1 MENRNHKSFYIF
13 IILIALFVIPLLLA
27 WLLVTHHEGI
37 GTGITNYGKLIN
49 PPLHLTSLHLPDKT
63 KLKGKWLL
71 VFVNPSTTC
80 GKLCQQ
86 NLYHMQQIHQASGKD
101 IPRIKLVLINLSTQ
115 QKYPHILEILTS
127 KTQMQNF
134 LEQSPDKTL
143 ILEQGSLYLVDPR
156 DNVIMQ
162 YAANANPRG
171 VFKDLE
177 KLLRIS
183 QIG

>member
-1 MENRNHKSFYIF
+1 MGNR
-13 IILIALFVIPLLLA
+13 ILLDWQRHDRRFCSAWIPLY
-27 WLLVTHHEGI
+27 TPKPI
-37 GTGITNYGKLIN
+37 
-49 PPLHLTSLHLPDKT
+49 PD
-63 KLKGKWLL
+63 
-71 VFVNPSTTC
+71 
-80 GKLCQQ
+80 
-86 NLYHMQQIHQASGKD
+86 
-101 IPRIKLVLINLSTQ
+101 IK
-115 QKYPHILEILTS
+115 KYPHILEILTS